1 MFSPEGVLEYKELTM
16 SDWGGRGSV
25 YQHLPCRRFEVCGNG
40 VKVHGL
46 TCDIGSAAQSP
57 TDVNLSLIHI

>member
-1 MFSPEGVLEYKELTM
+1 M

-57 TDVNLSLIHI
+57 TDVNRW